1 MSVLLFATYY
11 YPIGMYRN
19 AKVAGQFNERGAL
32 MFLFVWSFL
41 MFTSTFSTMIIA
53 GMETAEAGGNLANLL
68 FSLCL
73 IFCGVLASPSVMPRF
88 WIFMY
93 HLSPFRYLV
102 DGMLSVGISGVKVVC
117 QPREI
122 LHLNPTVGKTCE
134 QFLGTFVTAAGGYL
148 VNGEATTDCQYC
160 SVSES
165 DDLLATFSSVYSHR
179 WRNFGILQGYVIF
192 NAAMAVFIYWL
203 ARVPKNSGKEEPPT
217 EEELALQKSRT
228 RNSTAAAGGLEK
240 TATRDSARG
249 KRRTWGSRGENKLST
264 TDEIVVEKQ

>member
-1 MSVLLFATYY
+1 MAVILFATYY

-19 AKVAGQFNERGAL
+19 AQVAGQFNERGVL

-53 GMETAEAGGNLANLL
+53 GMETAEAGGNIANLL

-73 IFCGVLASPSVMPRF
+73 IFCGVLATPEVMPRF

-102 DGMLSVGISGVKVVC
+102 DGMLAVGIANVDVHC
-117 QPREI
+117 QAREI
-122 LHLNPTVGKTCE
+122 LHLNPTAGKTCVE
-134 QFLGTFVTAAGGYL
+134 FMGKFVAAAGGYL
-148 VNGEATTDCQYC
+148 VNESATTDCQYC
-160 SVSES
+160 SIGKSNA
-165 DDLLATFSSVYSHR
+165 LLASFSSEYSNR

-228 RNSTAAAGGLEK
+228 RNSTTAAGGLEK
-240 TATRDSARG
+240 TATRESARG
-249 KRRTWGSRGENKLST
+249 KRRTWGSRGENKLAA
-264 TDEIVVEKQ
+264 TDEIVAEKQ

>member
-1 MSVLLFATYY
+1 MAVLLFATYY
-11 YPIGMYRN
+11 YPIGMHRN
-19 AKVAGQFNERGAL
+19 ARAAGQFNERGGL
-32 MFLFVWSFL
+32 MFLYIWSFL
-41 MFTSTFSTMIIA
+41 MFTSTFSTMIIS

-73 IFCGVLASPSVMPRF
+73 IFCGVLASPDVMPRF

-102 DGMLSVGISGVKVVC
+102 DGMLSVGIANVDVVC
-117 QPREI
+117 QAREI
-122 LHLNPTVGKTCE
+122 LHLTPTIGKTCQE
-134 QFLGTFVTAAGGYL
+134 FMGPFVELAGGYL
-148 VNGEATTDCQYC
+148 VDGSSTTDCQYC
-160 SVSES
+160 SVGKSN
-165 DDLLATFSSVYSHR
+165 DLLKVFSSSYAHR
-179 WRNFGILQGYVIF
+179 WRNFGILQGYVLF

-249 KRRTWGSRGENKLST
+249 KRRTWGSRGENKLAT
-264 TDEIVVEKQ
+264 ADEIEAEKR